1 MRHEAIAIMNNLAL
15 QILEK
20 LGHDEFRAAMLL
32 SKQLTDVIGINL
44 HLLEP
49 RQSIAPVIH
58 SFENAHADKCKIIKI
73 DTGGFTVQP
82 VQNSNR
88 DCAAHQNDQNL
99 ADNLVAKR

>member
-58 SFENAHADKCKIIKI
+58 SFENAHADKCEIIKI
-73 DTGGFTVQP
+73 DTGGFTVQH
-82 VQNSNR
+82 VQNCNR
-88 DCAAHQNDQNL
+88 DCAAQQNAQKL
-99 ADNLVAKR
+99 AEKLVAKR